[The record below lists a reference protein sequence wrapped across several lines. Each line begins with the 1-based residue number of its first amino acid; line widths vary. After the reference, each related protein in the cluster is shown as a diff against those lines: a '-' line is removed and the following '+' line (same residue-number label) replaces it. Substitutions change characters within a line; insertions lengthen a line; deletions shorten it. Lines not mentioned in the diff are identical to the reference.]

1 MKVIRE
7 NVLENNLLNKIQK
20 NGIKVI
26 HLKHHIKFLQ
36 ICREYDATPND
47 LIIKKSPNIFPVSA
61 SFTQDWKTIIKKSE
75 NQLTEKFLQES
86 KSSLNLKLEEFHG
99 NLTYYLK
106 NHNDISNIQK
116 LLTAYTELEDKLF
129 NRRIV
134 KFMKVCSTV
143 SLKTIRTKM
152 NLEYKFSRDL

>member
-1 MKVIRE
+1 M
-7 NVLENNLLNKIQK
+7 
-20 NGIKVI
+20 
-26 HLKHHIKFLQ
+26 
-36 ICREYDATPND
+36 
-47 LIIKKSPNIFPVSA
+47 
-61 SFTQDWKTIIKKSE
+61 
-75 NQLTEKFLQES
+75 QES

-152 NLEYKFSRDL
+152 NLEYEFSRTCKIDYCHIKYPKIILI